1 MCIRDRDSH
10 FVFDGGAL
18 ALDLLNTWRFNA
30 DQPLDLLQ
38 SPEDLVIWLAAA
50 GLPDGAYCAELSWSP
65 PNRRIL
71 LDEALWLRR
80 DILLIVQSLVA
91 GELPPPYTVDALN
104 RILTESGTSF
114 RLDSLTIPPEGDQEE
129 RMEGQLVLNVHEHI
143 SSVLGVLQPIALSA
157 ARIVTEANPTRIR
170 QCASSNCMYWFLD
183 TSKSGRRRWCS
194 MSRCG
199 NRAKVAKHYRQRST
213 PS

>member
-1 MCIRDRDSH
+1 MNQDSQ
-10 FVFDGGAL
+10 FVFDGGTL

-50 GLPDGAYCAELSWSP
+50 GLPDGAYCAELSSSP

>member
-1 MCIRDRDSH
+1 MNQDSH
-10 FVFDGGAL
+10 FVFDGGTL

-50 GLPDGAYCAELSWSP
+50 GLPDGAYCAELSSSP

-143 SSVLGVLQPIALSA
+143 SSVLGVLQPIALST

-183 TSKSGRRRWCS
+183 TSKSGRRRWGS

-199 NRAKVAKHYRQRST
+199 NRAKVAKHYCQRST

>member
-1 MCIRDRDSH
+1 MNQDSH
-10 FVFDGGAL
+10 FVFDGGTL
-18 ALDLLNTWRFNA
+18 ALDLLNTWHFNA

-50 GLPDGAYCAELSWSP
+50 GLPDGADCAELSSSP

>member
-1 MCIRDRDSH
+1 MNQDSH
-10 FVFDGGAL
+10 FVFDGGTL

-50 GLPDGAYCAELSWSP
+50 GLPDGAYCAELSSSP

-114 RLDSLTIPPEGDQEE
+114 RLNSLTLPPEGDQEE

-143 SSVLGVLQPIALSA
+143 SSVLGVLQPIALST

>member
-1 MCIRDRDSH
+1 MNQDSH
-10 FVFDGGAL
+10 FVFDGGTL

-50 GLPDGAYCAELSWSP
+50 GLPDGAYCAELSSSP

-71 LDEALWLRR
+71 LDETLWLRQ

-104 RILTESGTSF
+104 RILTENGTSF
-114 RLDSLTIPPEGDQEE
+114 RLDSLTIPPEGDQGEG
-129 RMEGQLVLNVHEHI
+129 MEGQLVLNVHEHI

-157 ARIVTEANPTRIR
+157 ARIVTEVNPTRIR

>member
-1 MCIRDRDSH
+1 MNQDSH
-10 FVFDGGAL
+10 FVFDGGTL

-38 SPEDLVIWLAAA
+38 SPEDLIIWLTAA
-50 GLPDGAYCAELSWSP
+50 GLPDGADCAELSSSP

>member
-1 MCIRDRDSH
+1 MNQDSH
-10 FVFDGGAL
+10 FVFDGGTL

-50 GLPDGAYCAELSWSP
+50 GLPDGAYCAELSSSP

-80 DILLIVQSLVA
+80 DILLVVQSLVA

-143 SSVLGVLQPIALSA
+143 SSVLGVLQPIALST

>member
-1 MCIRDRDSH
+1 MNQNSQ
-10 FVFDGGAL
+10 FVFDAGTL
-18 ALDLLNTWRFNA
+18 ALDLLNTWRFDG
-30 DQPLDLLQ
+30 DQALDLLQ
-38 SPEDLVIWLAAA
+38 SPEDVVTWLAAV
-50 GLPDGAYCAELSWSP
+50 GLPGDASFPELSSSP
-65 PNRRIL
+65 PSRRIL
-71 LDEALWLRR
+71 LDEAIWLRQ
-80 DILLIVQSLVA
+80 DILLIVQSLVDE
-91 GELPPPYTVDALN
+91 ELPPPYTVHALN

-114 RLDSLTIPPEGDQEE
+114 RLDSLIITSEEEQSEGMQD
-129 RMEGQLVLNVHEHI
+129 QLVLNAHECA

-170 QCASSNCMYWFLD
+170 QCAAENCMYWFLD

-199 NRAKVAKHYRQRST
+199 NRAKATKHYRQRSE

>member
-1 MCIRDRDSH
+1 MNQDSH
-10 FVFDGGAL
+10 FVFDGGTL

-50 GLPDGAYCAELSWSP
+50 GLPDGAYCAELSSSP

-129 RMEGQLVLNVHEHI
+129 RMEGQLVLNVHEDI

>member
-1 MCIRDRDSH
+1 MNQDSH
-10 FVFDGGAL
+10 FVFDGGTL

-38 SPEDLVIWLAAA
+38 SPEDLIIWLTAA
-50 GLPDGAYCAELSWSP
+50 GLPDGADCAELSSSP

-71 LDEALWLRR
+71 LDETLWLRQ
-80 DILLIVQSLVA
+80 DILLIAQSLVA

-104 RILTESGTSF
+104 RILTENGTSF

-129 RMEGQLVLNVHEHI
+129 GMEGQLVLNVHEHI

-157 ARIVTEANPTRIR
+157 ARIVTEVNPTRIR

>member
-1 MCIRDRDSH
+1 MNQDSH
-10 FVFDGGAL
+10 FVFDGGTL
-18 ALDLLNTWRFNA
+18 ALDLLNTWHFNA

-50 GLPDGAYCAELSWSP
+50 GLPDGAYCAELSSSP

-199 NRAKVAKHYRQRST
+199 NRAKVAKHYRQQST
-213 PS
+213 SS

>member
-1 MCIRDRDSH
+1 MNQDSH
-10 FVFDGGAL
+10 FVFDGGTL

-38 SPEDLVIWLAAA
+38 SPEDLIIWLTAA
-50 GLPDGAYCAELSWSP
+50 GLPDGADCAELSSSP

-71 LDEALWLRR
+71 LDETLWLRR
-80 DILLIVQSLVA
+80 DILLIVQSLIA

-104 RILTESGTSF
+104 RILTENGTSF

-129 RMEGQLVLNVHEHI
+129 GMEGQLVLNVHEHI

>member
-1 MCIRDRDSH
+1 MNQNSQ
-10 FVFDGGAL
+10 FVFDAGTL
-18 ALDLLNTWRFNA
+18 ALDLLNTWRFDGDRA
-30 DQPLDLLQ
+30 LDLLQ
-38 SPEDLVIWLAAA
+38 SPEDVVTWLAAV
-50 GLPDGAYCAELSWSP
+50 GLPGDASFPELSSSP

-71 LDEALWLRR
+71 LDEAIWLRQ
-80 DILLIVQSLVA
+80 DILLIVQSLVDE
-91 GELPPPYTVDALN
+91 ELPPPYTVHALN

-114 RLDSLTIPPEGDQEE
+114 RLDSLIITSEEEESEGMQD
-129 RMEGQLVLNVHEHI
+129 QLVLNAHECA

-170 QCASSNCMYWFLD
+170 QCAAENCMYWFLD

-199 NRAKVAKHYRQRST
+199 NRAKAAKHYRQRSE

>member
-1 MCIRDRDSH
+1 MNQDSH
-10 FVFDGGAL
+10 FVFDGGTL

-50 GLPDGAYCAELSWSP
+50 GLPDGAYCAELSSSP

-114 RLDSLTIPPEGDQEE
+114 RLNSLTLPPEGDQEE

>member
-1 MCIRDRDSH
+1 MNQDSH
-10 FVFDGGAL
+10 FVFDGGTL

-38 SPEDLVIWLAAA
+38 SPEDLIIWLTAA
-50 GLPDGAYCAELSWSP
+50 GLPDGADCAELSSSP

-129 RMEGQLVLNVHEHI
+129 RIEGQLVLNVHEHI

-157 ARIVTEANPTRIR
+157 ARIVTEATPTRIR

>member
-1 MCIRDRDSH
+1 MNQDSH
-10 FVFDGGAL
+10 FVFDGGTL
-18 ALDLLNTWRFNA
+18 ALDLLNTWHFNA

-50 GLPDGAYCAELSWSP
+50 GLPDDACCAELSSSP

-199 NRAKVAKHYRQRST
+199 NRAKVAKHYRQRIT

>member
-1 MCIRDRDSH
+1 MNQDSH
-10 FVFDGGAL
+10 FVFDGGTL

-50 GLPDGAYCAELSWSP
+50 GLPDGAYCAELSSSP

-129 RMEGQLVLNVHEHI
+129 RMEGQLVLNIHEHI

>member
-1 MCIRDRDSH
+1 MNHDSH
-10 FVFDGGAL
+10 FVFDGGTL

-38 SPEDLVIWLAAA
+38 GPEDLVIWLAAA
-50 GLPDGAYCAELSWSP
+50 GLPDGAYCAELSSSP

-143 SSVLGVLQPIALSA
+143 SSVLGVLQPIALST

>member
-1 MCIRDRDSH
+1 MNQDSH
-10 FVFDGGAL
+10 FVFDGGTL

-38 SPEDLVIWLAAA
+38 SPEDLIIWLTAA
-50 GLPDGAYCAELSWSP
+50 GLPDGADCAELSSSP

-129 RMEGQLVLNVHEHI
+129 RMEGQLVLNVHKHI
-143 SSVLGVLQPIALSA
+143 SSVLSVLQPIALSA

>member
-1 MCIRDRDSH
+1 MNQDSH
-10 FVFDGGAL
+10 FIFDGGTL

-38 SPEDLVIWLAAA
+38 SPEDLIIWLTAA
-50 GLPDGAYCAELSWSP
+50 GLPDGADCAELSSSP

>member
-1 MCIRDRDSH
+1 MNHDSH
-10 FVFDGGAL
+10 FVFDGGTL

-50 GLPDGAYCAELSWSP
+50 GLPDGAYCAELSSSP

-143 SSVLGVLQPIALSA
+143 SSVLGVLQPIALST

>member
-1 MCIRDRDSH
+1 MNQDSH
-10 FVFDGGAL
+10 FVFDGGTL

-50 GLPDGAYCAELSWSP
+50 GLPDGAYCPELSSSP

-143 SSVLGVLQPIALSA
+143 SSVLGVLQPIALST

>member
-1 MCIRDRDSH
+1 MNQDSH
-10 FVFDGGAL
+10 FVFDGGTL
-18 ALDLLNTWRFNA
+18 ALDLLNTWHFNA

-50 GLPDGAYCAELSWSP
+50 GLPDDAYRAELSSSP

>member
-1 MCIRDRDSH
+1 MNQDSH
-10 FVFDGGAL
+10 FVFDGGTL
-18 ALDLLNTWRFNA
+18 ALDLLNTWHFNA

-50 GLPDGAYCAELSWSP
+50 GLPDGAYCAELSSSP

-114 RLDSLTIPPEGDQEE
+114 RLNSLTIPPEGDQEE

-143 SSVLGVLQPIALSA
+143 SSVLGVLQPIALST

>member
-1 MCIRDRDSH
+1 MNQDSD
-10 FVFDGGAL
+10 FVFDGGTL

-38 SPEDLVIWLAAA
+38 SPEDLIIWLTAA
-50 GLPDGAYCAELSWSP
+50 GLPDGADCAELSSSP

-71 LDEALWLRR
+71 LDETLWLRQ

-114 RLDSLTIPPEGDQEE
+114 RLDSLTIPPEGEQEE
-129 RMEGQLVLNVHEHI
+129 RMEGQLVLNAHEHV
-143 SSVLGVLQPIALSA
+143 SSVLGVLQPIALST

>member
-1 MCIRDRDSH
+1 MKQHSQ
-10 FVFDGGAL
+10 FVFDAGAL

-30 DQPLDLLQ
+30 DQSLDLLQ
-38 SPEDLVIWLAAA
+38 SPEDIVTWLAAV
-50 GLPDGAYCAELSWSP
+50 GLPDGAYSPELSSRP

-91 GELPPPYTVDALN
+91 GELPPPYTVDTIN
-104 RILTESGTSF
+104 RILTESATSF
-114 RLDSLTIPPEGDQEE
+114 RLDSLIIPPEGEQDEG
-129 RMEGQLVLNVHEHI
+129 MEDHLVVNAHEHV

-170 QCASSNCMYWFLD
+170 QCASRNCMYWFLD

>member
-1 MCIRDRDSH
+1 MNQDSH
-10 FVFDGGAL
+10 FVFDGGTL

-38 SPEDLVIWLAAA
+38 SPEDLIIWLTAA
-50 GLPDGAYCAELSWSP
+50 GLPDGADCAELSSSP

-129 RMEGQLVLNVHEHI
+129 GMEGQLVLNVHEHI

-157 ARIVTEANPTRIR
+157 ARIVTEVNPTRIR

>member
-1 MCIRDRDSH
+1 MNQDNH
-10 FVFDGGAL
+10 FVFDGGTL

-50 GLPDGAYCAELSWSP
+50 GLPDGAYCAELSSSP

-104 RILTESGTSF
+104 RILTENGTSF

-170 QCASSNCMYWFLD
+170 QCASSNCMY
-183 TSKSGRRRWCS
+183 
-194 MSRCG
+194 
-199 NRAKVAKHYRQRST
+199 
-213 PS
+213 

>member
-1 MCIRDRDSH
+1 MKQHSQ
-10 FVFDGGAL
+10 FVFDAGAL

-30 DQPLDLLQ
+30 DQSLDLLQ
-38 SPEDLVIWLAAA
+38 SPEDVVTWLAAV
-50 GLPDGAYCAELSWSP
+50 GLPDGAYSPELSSHP

-91 GELPPPYTVDALN
+91 GELPPPYTVDTIN
-104 RILTESGTSF
+104 RILTESATSF
-114 RLDSLTIPPEGDQEE
+114 RLDSLIIPPEGEQDEG
-129 RMEGQLVLNVHEHI
+129 MEDHLVLNAHEHV

-157 ARIVTEANPTRIR
+157 ARIVTEANTTRIR
-170 QCASSNCMYWFLD
+170 QCASRNCMYWFLD

-199 NRAKVAKHYRQRST
+199 NRAKVAKHYRQRSE

>member
-1 MCIRDRDSH
+1 MNQDSH
-10 FVFDGGAL
+10 FVFDGGTL

-50 GLPDGAYCAELSWSP
+50 GLPDGAYCAELSSSP

-170 QCASSNCMYWFLD
+170 QCASSNCMYWLLD

-199 NRAKVAKHYRQRST
+199 NRAKCAKQYRQRST

>member
-1 MCIRDRDSH
+1 MNQDSH
-10 FVFDGGAL
+10 FVFDGGTL

-50 GLPDGAYCAELSWSP
+50 GLPDGAYCAELSSSP

-114 RLDSLTIPPEGDQEE
+114 RLDSLTIPPERDQEE
-129 RMEGQLVLNVHEHI
+129 SMEGQLVLNVHEHI
-143 SSVLGVLQPIALSA
+143 SSVLGVLQPIALST

>member
-1 MCIRDRDSH
+1 MNQDSH
-10 FVFDGGAL
+10 FVFDGGTL

-38 SPEDLVIWLAAA
+38 SPEDLIIWLTAA
-50 GLPDGAYCAELSWSP
+50 GLPDGADCAELSSSP

-71 LDEALWLRR
+71 LDETLWLRR

-104 RILTESGTSF
+104 RILTENGTSF

-129 RMEGQLVLNVHEHI
+129 GMEGQLVLNVHEYI

-157 ARIVTEANPTRIR
+157 ARIVTEVNPTRIR
-170 QCASSNCMYWFLD
+170 QCASRNCMYWFLD

-199 NRAKVAKHYRQRST
+199 NRAKVAKHYRQRIT

>member
-1 MCIRDRDSH
+1 MNQDSH
-10 FVFDGGAL
+10 FVFDGGTL

-38 SPEDLVIWLAAA
+38 SPEDLIIWLTAA
-50 GLPDGAYCAELSWSP
+50 GLPDGADCAELSSSP

-71 LDEALWLRR
+71 LDETLWLRR

-104 RILTESGTSF
+104 RILTENGTSF

-129 RMEGQLVLNVHEHI
+129 GMEGQLVLNVHEHI

-157 ARIVTEANPTRIR
+157 ARIVTEVNPTRIR
-170 QCASSNCMYWFLD
+170 QCAFSNCMYWFLD

-199 NRAKVAKHYRQRST
+199 NRAKVAKHYRQRIT

>member
-1 MCIRDRDSH
+1 MNQDSH
-10 FVFDGGAL
+10 FVFDGGTL
-18 ALDLLNTWRFNA
+18 ALDLLNTWHFNA

-50 GLPDGAYCAELSWSP
+50 GLPDGAYCAELSSSP

-199 NRAKVAKHYRQRST
+199 NRAKVAKHYRQRIT

>member
-1 MCIRDRDSH
+1 MNQDSH
-10 FVFDGGAL
+10 FVFDGGTL

-50 GLPDGAYCAELSWSP
+50 GLPDGAYCAELPSSP

-143 SSVLGVLQPIALSA
+143 SSVLGVLQPIALST

>member
-1 MCIRDRDSH
+1 MNQDSH
-10 FVFDGGAL
+10 FVFDGGTL

-38 SPEDLVIWLAAA
+38 SPEDLIIWLTAA
-50 GLPDGAYCAELSWSP
+50 GLPDGADCAELSSSP

-71 LDEALWLRR
+71 LDETLWLRR

-104 RILTESGTSF
+104 RILTENGTSF

-129 RMEGQLVLNVHEHI
+129 GMEGQLVLNVHEHI

-157 ARIVTEANPTRIR
+157 ARIVTEVNPTRIR

-199 NRAKVAKHYRQRST
+199 NRAKVAKHYRQRIT

>member
-1 MCIRDRDSH
+1 MNQDSH
-10 FVFDGGAL
+10 FVFDGGTL

-50 GLPDGAYCAELSWSP
+50 GLPDGAYCAELSSSP

-157 ARIVTEANPTRIR
+157 ARIVTEATPTRIR